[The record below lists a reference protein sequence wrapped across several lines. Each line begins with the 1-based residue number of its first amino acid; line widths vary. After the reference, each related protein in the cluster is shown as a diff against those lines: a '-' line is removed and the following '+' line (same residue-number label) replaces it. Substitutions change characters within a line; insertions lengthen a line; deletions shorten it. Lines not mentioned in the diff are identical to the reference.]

1 MNFIIF
7 ILGSVLACSPQQ
19 SQNISLNAEKSHVI
33 CNVEVPT
40 KITNSIRDIISNRL
54 ISLHYTQLECLTSE
68 GEGKNQLQWKGVN
81 SKISNPLPKGAIIQ
95 NFSIS
100 FFLGNNISP
109 SLTLIPVVESDEIPS
124 LVFVNEPPT
133 KFLRRDIEKI
143 SYQIVNENSEK
154 VELSIH
160 FSCSG
165 QQKMKDMNKKFI
177 ENYMNYIIIHF
188 PSGYTRRYNYLVKS
202 KNVMTFRVPYM
213 EALLLLTYFKYPI
226 PNFYPDEN

>member
-7 ILGSVLACSPQQ
+7 IIGSILACSPQQ
-19 SQNISLNAEKSHVI
+19 SQNISLNDEKSHII
-33 CNVEVPT
+33 CKVEVPI

-54 ISLHYTQLECLTSE
+54 ISLHYTGLECLVSE
-68 GEGKNQLQWKGVN
+68 GEGKNQLQWKGAN
-81 SKISNPLPKGAIIQ
+81 SKFSNPLPKGAIIQ

-109 SLTLIPVVESDEIPS
+109 SLALIPVVESVEIPS

-133 KFLRRDIEKI
+133 KFLRKDVEKI
-143 SYQIVNENSEK
+143 SYQIVDGNSEQ
-154 VELSIH
+154 VELSIY

-165 QQKMKDMNKKFI
+165 QQKMKDMNKNFI
-177 ENYMNYIIIHF
+177 ENCMNYIIVYF

-202 KNVMTFRVPYM
+202 KNVVSFRAPYT
-213 EALLLLTYFKYPI
+213 ETLLLLAYFKYPI
-226 PNFYPDEN
+226 PNFYPDDN